1 MDAIRVSGLVKEFGH
16 KRVLDSVDLRVG
28 MGEVYGLVGCNG
40 AGKST
45 LMKILAG
52 LVLPTTGEVEILGE
66 RQRPGCTSG
75 RLGAL
80 VESPGVYPGL
90 TCLDN
95 VMVRALALGVP
106 RAREAS
112 AKALGAVGL
121 APAAG
126 RRAKACSLGMR
137 QRLGLALVLVGSPDL
152 LVLDEPF
159 NGLDPEAVRELRAT
173 IMGLVRDRSVTVF
186 LSSHVLDQL
195 GRMATGYG
203 VIRDGRIVRQMS
215 AAEVEAECSDYLSI
229 RSAEPQ
235 AALARLEDAFPQAS
249 FSVMPDDAIRVGG
262 GVTAERAGRVLA
274 QAGIAVSEMFVKKRD
289 VEELFVGLMGDGR
302 SLPAAGVASRSQGTE
317 AEGPCGSRRGGD
329 GR

>member
-1 MDAIRVSGLVKEFGH
+1 MDAIRVSGLVKEFGSR
-16 KRVLDSVDLRVG
+16 RVLDGVDLRVG
-28 MGEVYGLVGCNG
+28 VGEVYGLVGRNG

-52 LVLPTTGEVEILGE
+52 MVLPTAGEVEMLGE
-66 RQRPGCTSG
+66 RQEPGCTSG

-112 AKALGAVGL
+112 AKALDTVGL
-121 APAAG
+121 AAAAG
-126 RRAKACSLGMR
+126 KRAKACSLGMR
-137 QRLGLALVLVGSPDL
+137 QRLGLALALVGSPDL

-159 NGLDPEAVRELRAT
+159 NGLDPEATLELRTT
-173 IMGLVRDRSVTVF
+173 IMALVRDRSVTVV

-203 VIRDGRIVRQMS
+203 VIRDGRIVRQMN

-235 AALARLEDAFPQAS
+235 IALARLEEAFPQAS
-249 FSVMPDDAIRVGG
+249 FSAMPDDAIRVGG
-262 GVTAERAGRVLA
+262 GVTAEQAGGVLARAGV
-274 QAGIAVSEMFVKKRD
+274 AVSEMFVKRRD
-289 VEELFVGLMGDGR
+289 VEEFFVGLMGDGR
-302 SLPAAGVASRSQGTE
+302 PSPTAGVASRAQRTG
-317 AEGPCGSRRGGD
+317 AEGTCGSCRRGD